1 MRNGTVAIG
10 LMSVVIVALLFM
22 SYLHNTDRGE
32 VTGVTSMTYE
42 EFQRIW

>member
-1 MRNGTVAIG
+1 MRVHTFITLT

-22 SYLHNTDRGE
+22 SYYKNTSAPQ
-32 VTGVTSMTYE
+32 VLTYE

>member
-1 MRNGTVAIG
+1 MHKYVTLG

-22 SYLHNTDRGE
+22 SYYKNTTE
-32 VTGVTSMTYE
+32 PVVMTYE

>member
-22 SYLHNTDRGE
+22 SYLQNTDR
-32 VTGVTSMTYE
+32 VTSMTYE
-42 EFQRIW
+42 QFQRIW